1 MTKVDFWVKR
11 YCGIYCIQNK
21 TTGMAYVGQ
30 SVDIV
35 KRWSAHTTPGKKSS
49 GIQKAIKEAGIE
61 AFHFFVLEI
70 CAREDLNDRE
80 IHWIKTYDC
89 VNPKGYNGNS
99 GGGAPTKV
107 SDETKKKIS
116 AACKGKKKSTQ
127 STETKTKRSSSLKG
141 RKVSDETR
149 AKISA
154 ALNGKKMPPRSTEHL
169 AKILIAI
176 KGKKKSTEHCAKI
189 SAAKKEYWA
198 KKKVQAFH
206 KD

>member
-1 MTKVDFWVKR
+1 MMNTRCSVTKTDYWVKR

-49 GIQKAIKEAGIE
+49 GIQNAIKEAGIE

-107 SDETKKKIS
+107 SDATKKKVS
-116 AACKGKKKSTQ
+116 ASLKGNTRNLGKKRGPPSEETKAKMSSAQKGRPVFRSEKHEAALAAANKGKKISEEQRAKKSA
-127 STETKTKRSSSLKG
+127 SLKEYY
-141 RKVSDETR
+141 K
-149 AKISA
+149 
-154 ALNGKKMPPRSTEHL
+154 NKK
-169 AKILIAI
+169 A
-176 KGKKKSTEHCAKI
+176 
-189 SAAKKEYWA
+189 
-198 KKKVQAFH
+198 QAFSE
-206 KD
+206 DQRII

>member
-1 MTKVDFWVKR
+1 MLGMQSMMNTRYSVTKTDFWVKK

-89 VNPKGYNGNS
+89 VSPRGYNGNS

-107 SDETKKKIS
+107 SDETKKKLS
-116 AACKGKKKSTQ
+116 AAAKGKKGKKRSE
-127 STETKTKRSSSLKG
+127 ETK
-141 RKVSDETR
+141 

-154 ALNGKKMPPRSTEHL
+154 ARMGKRGQKTSDET
-169 AKILIAI
+169 K
-176 KGKKKSTEHCAKI
+176 AKI

-198 KKKVQAFH
+198 NKKVQAFSEE
-206 KD
+206 

>member
-1 MTKVDFWVKR
+1 MKTDFWVKK

-21 TTGMAYVGQ
+21 TTSMAYVGQ

-70 CAREDLNDRE
+70 CLREELNDRE

-89 VNPKGYNGNS
+89 IHPKGYNGNS

-107 SDETKKKIS
+107 SDEAKKKMSVS
-116 AACKGKKKSTQ
+116 AKGKKLSE
-127 STETKTKRSSSLKG
+127 ETKAKMSKPKSPETIAKMSAARIEYWKNKG
-141 RKVSDETR
+141 ALKVSSESPLD
-149 AKISA
+149 
-154 ALNGKKMPPRSTEHL
+154 
-169 AKILIAI
+169 
-176 KGKKKSTEHCAKI
+176 
-189 SAAKKEYWA
+189 
-198 KKKVQAFH
+198 
-206 KD
+206 

>member
-1 MTKVDFWVKR
+1 MTKTDFWVKR

-49 GIQKAIKEAGIE
+49 GIQNAIKEAGIE

-107 SDETKKKIS
+107 SDETKKKVS
-116 AACKGKKKSTQ
+116 AALKGKKK
-127 STETKTKRSSSLKG
+127 
-141 RKVSDETR
+141 
-149 AKISA
+149 
-154 ALNGKKMPPRSTEHL
+154 PPRSKEHIEKQ
-169 AKILIAI
+169 AATTRGIP
-176 KGKKKSTEHCAKI
+176 KSTEHKI
-189 SAAKKEYWA
+189 KMSAAGKGRKLPPRSEEHKAKHLEAVKKTWA
-198 KKKVQAFH
+198 NKKVQASSE
-206 KD
+206 D

>member
-1 MTKVDFWVKR
+1 MKTDFWVKK

-30 SVDIV
+30 SVDII

-61 AFHFFVLEI
+61 SFHFFVLEI

-89 VNPKGYNGNS
+89 IHPKGYNGNS

-107 SDETKKKIS
+107 SDATRKKLSAPKSPEHIAKQVASQSITKKGKVAHNKGKQMSEEAKAKMSIS
-116 AACKGKKKSTQ
+116 AKKRSASEEGKLKLSAAGKEAWKKK
-127 STETKTKRSSSLKG
+127 RAL
-141 RKVSDETR
+141 KVSSESPLD
-149 AKISA
+149 
-154 ALNGKKMPPRSTEHL
+154 
-169 AKILIAI
+169 
-176 KGKKKSTEHCAKI
+176 
-189 SAAKKEYWA
+189 
-198 KKKVQAFH
+198 
-206 KD
+206 